1 MGGHG
6 ALTLALRHPEQFK
19 SVSAFAPICLPTKC
33 PWGQN
38 AFEGYLGPDESTWAA
53 HDSSL
58 LMRSKN
64 SAPYPAG
71 ILIDQGLADKFLP
84 VQLRPEAF
92 EAACDQ
98 IGQPLMLRRHA
109 GYDHGYYFIST
120 FMDDHL
126 DHHAQTL
133 L

>member
-1 MGGHG
+1 
-6 ALTLALRHPEQFK
+6 
-19 SVSAFAPICLPTKC
+19 
-33 PWGQN
+33 
-38 AFEGYLGPDESTWAA
+38 
-53 HDSSL
+53 
-58 LMRSKN
+58 MRSKN

-84 VQLRPEAF
+84 AQLHPEAF

>member
-1 MGGHG
+1 
-6 ALTLALRHPEQFK
+6 
-19 SVSAFAPICLPTKC
+19 
-33 PWGQN
+33 
-38 AFEGYLGPDESTWAA
+38 
-53 HDSSL
+53 
-58 LMRSKN
+58 MRSKN

-84 VQLRPEAF
+84 VQLPPEAF
-92 EAACDQ
+92 EAACGQ
-98 IGQPLMLRRHA
+98 IGQPLALRRHA

-120 FMDDHL
+120 FLDDHL